1 MCDEW
6 ITWEPVNFANT
17 GQRPWNSRP
26 GWETASRLA
35 LWESLFSRG
44 EEAATVVE
52 VRTRGWT
59 SWVDKGSHRQLP
71 QAGARP
77 RCTFTPFLQKSLS
90 CAEMQKRAKSEGA
103 QESPT
108 VVCSLSPNPNHV
120 RLSGS

>member
-1 MCDEW
+1 M
-6 ITWEPVNFANT
+6 
-17 GQRPWNSRP
+17 
-26 GWETASRLA
+26 
-35 LWESLFSRG
+35 
-44 EEAATVVE
+44 VE

-103 QESPT
+103 QESPHR
-108 VVCSLSPNPNHV
+108 VCAVSAPTPTMYV
-120 RLSGS
+120 FQAAEDFKKDVF